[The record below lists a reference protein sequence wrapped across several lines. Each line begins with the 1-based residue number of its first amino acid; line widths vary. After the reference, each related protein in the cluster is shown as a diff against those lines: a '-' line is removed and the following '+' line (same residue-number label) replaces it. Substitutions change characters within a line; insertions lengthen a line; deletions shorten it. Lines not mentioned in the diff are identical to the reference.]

1 MGDVV
6 PVLLSFPPEKAST
19 SPKAYDKAVHEYL
32 KSLDNIADAS
42 FSKLV
47 EKKNVLT
54 YLDPAVNSIGYLRTL
69 IKQIQGTRDKKQL
82 DALDES
88 AVIFFG
94 TFDPVQV
101 RYVGEDFMML
111 WDWAYKGLQENGE
124 TDVTPLVSSLVRLDP
139 TTATFIPAH
148 LHVVRLC
155 LVRSIPSLA
164 LPILDTD
171 IAAFPAK
178 STKGVPEEL
187 PCDEHELSNAWIT
200 EKNGFVK
207 KLDPTDVLE
216 YYLLGASI
224 YIGMH
229 NWSRARLF
237 LEYVLLSPSQSHTA
251 SALQVEAY
259 KKWALVG
266 LIANGRAFPDPK
278 THDQIVW
285 KSLKSCSRMYD
296 ELVADF
302 THRNEKKFQAD
313 AETGIE
319 YIREDGNVGLVNEAM
334 NALKRFKI
342 IDLQQTYAAIS
353 VTRLASLL
361 EVAPGEALQLLQT
374 MIQDGHLNASLS
386 GAGADTVLRF
396 HDAVPSNSQSDL
408 EAQTFRIQSLV
419 AQIRDAD
426 RRLQL
431 TKEYVEHQ
439 KRNTRAGLDGDPA
452 DAMDLTW
459 DGPPSIPVAE
469 GEDEDLML

>member
-6 PVLLSFPPEKAST
+6 PILLSFPPEKAST
-19 SPKAYDKAVHEYL
+19 SPKVYDKAAREYI
-32 KSLDNIADAS
+32 KSLDDIPDAS
-42 FSKLV
+42 FTKLV

-54 YLDPAVNSIGYLRTL
+54 FLDPAVNSIGYLRTL

-82 DALDES
+82 DNLDEL
-88 AVIFFG
+88 AVVFFG

-101 RYVGEDFMML
+101 RYVGEDFMLL
-111 WDWAYKGLQENGE
+111 WDWVYKGLQENGE
-124 TDVTPLVSSLVRLDP
+124 TDLTPLVNSLVRLDP
-139 TTATFIPAH
+139 TSATFIPAH
-148 LHVVRLC
+148 LYILRLC
-155 LVRSIPSLA
+155 LARSIPSLA

-171 IAAFPAK
+171 VAAFPSK
-178 STKGVPEEL
+178 STKGVSEEL

-200 EKNGFVK
+200 EKSGFAK
-207 KLDPTDVLE
+207 DLKSTHVLE

-259 KKWALVG
+259 KKWVLVG
-266 LIANGRAFPDPK
+266 LIANGRPFSEPK
-278 THDQIVW
+278 THDQVIW
-285 KSLKSCSRMYD
+285 KALKSCSKMYD
-296 ELVADF
+296 ELATDF
-302 THRNEKKFQAD
+302 MQRNTRKFQAD
-313 AETGIE
+313 AETGVELIQD
-319 YIREDGNVGLVNEAM
+319 DGNFGLVKEVVD
-334 NALKRFKI
+334 ALKRFRV
-342 IDLQQTYAAIS
+342 IDLQQTYAAIG
-353 VTRLASLL
+353 VTRMASLL
-361 EVAPGEALQLLQT
+361 ELDPGEALQLLQS
-374 MIQDGHLNASLS
+374 MIQDGHLSASLS

-396 HDAVPSNSQSDL
+396 HDAEPSNSQSDL
-408 EAQTFRIQSLV
+408 EAQTFRIQALV

-431 TKEYVEHQ
+431 TKEYVDYQ
-439 KRNTRAGLDGDPA
+439 KRITRGLDGDPA

-459 DGPPSIPVAE
+459 DGPPGVPLAE